1 MKSHSA
7 DGNTVGFNNA
17 ELVASD
23 SESSRAQD
31 LLADY
36 LGLSVSQRQA
46 LDGLMAEIDRT
57 NSILDENI
65 EAVTDRFHNIAEK
78 SEEQFATIQNLA
90 GLAESV
96 EVDGVP
102 RKLPELAGSLKDIL
116 SDLIEKILQLSSR
129 GMKMVYRLQDITLE
143 LEKVEESVAGI
154 ERINSQTNL
163 LALNAK
169 IEAARAGEAGKG
181 FAVVANEVREL
192 AKSVDTLA
200 TSLKTQITSI
210 SDGVQGAQ
218 GLVEEIATMEI
229 SEEKLEVNAG
239 FAKIIDQLVLQNEQ
253 ISEVLQSTAGT
264 TQEITQDISGTVV
277 SLQFH
282 DRCKQVLQNVNGAL
296 QVINQENEKLRS
308 QAIDAVAVPWQD
320 RPPEDVMKTNIIQS
334 FSLNE
339 LSIRFQQMWYPE
351 AAMKA
356 ESADVVKLPVS
367 ESAAAAEE
375 AGDDYG
381 DDDIEL
387 F

>member
-7 DGNTVGFNNA
+7 DGNTVDFNDA

-23 SESSRAQD
+23 TESVRAQD

-36 LGLSVSQRQA
+36 LGLSEAQRQA

-57 NSILDENI
+57 NSMLDENI

-78 SEEQFATIQNLA
+78 SEEQFTTIQNLA
-90 GLAESV
+90 DLAESV

-143 LEKVEESVAGI
+143 LEKVEDSVASI

-210 SDGVQGAQ
+210 SEGVQGAQ

-264 TQEITQDISGTVV
+264 TQEITRDISGTVI

-296 QVINQENEKLRS
+296 QVISQENEKLRS
-308 QAIDAVAVPWQD
+308 QAIDAVAVPWQE
-320 RPPEDVMKTNIIQS
+320 RQPEDFMKTNIIQS

-351 AAMKA
+351 AAVTK

-367 ESAAAAEE
+367 QSTVATEE